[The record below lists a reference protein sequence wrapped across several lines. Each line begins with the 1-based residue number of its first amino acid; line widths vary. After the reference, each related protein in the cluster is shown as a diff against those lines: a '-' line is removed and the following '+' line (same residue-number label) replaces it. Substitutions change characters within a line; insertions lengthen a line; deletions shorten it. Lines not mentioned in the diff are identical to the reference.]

1 MNLFDIVS
9 KENERKEAIRAERK
23 QKMDAKWITECDINI
38 FDKNCQILRNMKR
51 YEIQKDRDQCEEEID
66 RESWSIDTRPA
77 L

>member
-1 MNLFDIVS
+1 
-9 KENERKEAIRAERK
+9 
-23 QKMDAKWITECDINI
+23 
-38 FDKNCQILRNMKR
+38 MKR